1 MKYPTLISMRDDG
14 GWAAILEGHNLPQTV
29 LDRTEVEMIGEPDD
43 GWFTEVEMIGEPDDG
58 WFTEVEE
65 VYLEWVPRV
74 KWCSRYPL
82 SDGFG
87 CDNEGQWHGHWFA
100 VQDTPHERCHFT
112 VIRHTDIDSA
122 DGSE

>member
-14 GWAAILEGHNLPQTV
+14 GWAAILEGHNLPQSV
-29 LDRTEVEMIGEPDD
+29 LDRAEVEMIGEPDD
-43 GWFTEVEMIGEPDDG
+43 GWFTK
-58 WFTEVEE
+58 VEE

-112 VIRHTDIDSA
+112 VIRHTDINPA